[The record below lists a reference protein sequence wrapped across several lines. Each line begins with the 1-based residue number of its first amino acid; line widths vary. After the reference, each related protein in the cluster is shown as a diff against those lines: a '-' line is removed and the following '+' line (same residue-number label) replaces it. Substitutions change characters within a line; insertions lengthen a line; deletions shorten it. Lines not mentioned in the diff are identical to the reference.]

1 MFICSSSYVRYATV
15 RYATLQFAANVKR
28 SACERQEESPPR
40 LHFAAIPLAAAANR
54 RMGKHYKMVSQ
65 ILSDLEKLD
74 QYSALKVEFLKVG
87 VKKAD
92 LRAAVHRAAQKKNV
106 PSATSSDEKYLY
118 VFRHQT
124 RNTA

>member
-1 MFICSSSYVRYATV
+1 MKDKKTA
-15 RYATLQFAANVKR
+15 
-28 SACERQEESPPR
+28 PPR

-74 QYSALKVEFLKVG
+74 QYTALKVEFLKVG
-87 VKKAD
+87 VKRAD

-106 PSATSSDEKYLY
+106 LLATSSDDKYLY
-118 VFRHQT
+118 VFRH

>member
-1 MFICSSSYVRYATV
+1 MKDKKN
-15 RYATLQFAANVKR
+15 L
-28 SACERQEESPPR
+28 PPR

-74 QYSALKVEFLKVG
+74 EYSALKVEFLKVG

-106 PSATSSDEKYLY
+106 PLATTSDDKYLY

>member
-1 MFICSSSYVRYATV
+1 
-15 RYATLQFAANVKR
+15 
-28 SACERQEESPPR
+28 
-40 LHFAAIPLAAAANR
+40 
-54 RMGKHYKMVSQ
+54 MGKHYKMVSQ

-106 PSATSSDEKYLY
+106 PLATSSDDGYLY

>member
-1 MFICSSSYVRYATV
+1 MKNKKNT
-15 RYATLQFAANVKR
+15 
-28 SACERQEESPPR
+28 PPR

-74 QYSALKVEFLKVG
+74 QYTALKVEFLKVG
-87 VKKAD
+87 AKKAD

-106 PSATSSDEKYLY
+106 PVATTSDDKYLY
-118 VFRHQT
+118 VFRHPT

>member
-1 MFICSSSYVRYATV
+1 MKDKKTP
-15 RYATLQFAANVKR
+15 
-28 SACERQEESPPR
+28 PPR
-40 LHFAAIPLAAAANR
+40 LHFAAIPLAAAANL

-106 PSATSSDEKYLY
+106 PLATTSDGQYLY

>member
-1 MFICSSSYVRYATV
+1 MKERKNPSS
-15 RYATLQFAANVKR
+15 
-28 SACERQEESPPR
+28 R
-40 LHFAAIPLAAAANR
+40 LYFAAIPLAAAANR

-92 LRAAVHRAAQKKNV
+92 LRAALRCAAQKTNV
-106 PSATSSDEKYLY
+106 PVATCSDDKYLY
-118 VFRHQT
+118 VFRHQP

>member
-1 MFICSSSYVRYATV
+1 MQFVLVRYATP
-15 RYATLQFAANVKR
+15 QFAANVKR

-40 LHFAAIPLAAAANR
+40 LHFEAIPLAAAANR

-74 QYSALKVEFLKVG
+74 QNSALKVEFLKVG

-92 LRAAVHRAAQKKNV
+92 LRAALHRAAQKKNV
-106 PSATSSDEKYLY
+106 PLATSSDDKYLY

>member
-1 MFICSSSYVRYATV
+1 
-15 RYATLQFAANVKR
+15 VKDKN
-28 SACERQEESPPR
+28 SAPSQ

-92 LRAAVHRAAQKKNV
+92 LRAAVHRAAQRNSV
-106 PSATSSDEKYLY
+106 SLATSSDDKYLY
-118 VFRHQT
+118 VFRHPT
-124 RNTA
+124 RNTASA

>member
-1 MFICSSSYVRYATV
+1 MKD
-15 RYATLQFAANVKR
+15 NKNP
-28 SACERQEESPPR
+28 PPR
-40 LHFAAIPLAAAANR
+40 LHFAAIPLSAAANR

-87 VKKAD
+87 VKKTD
-92 LRAAVHRAAQKKNV
+92 LGAALHRAAQKTNV
-106 PSATSSDEKYLY
+106 PVATSSDDKYLY

>member
-1 MFICSSSYVRYATV
+1 M
-15 RYATLQFAANVKR
+15 KDKKKP
-28 SACERQEESPPR
+28 PPR
-40 LHFAAIPLAAAANR
+40 LHFAAIPLAAAAYR
-54 RMGKHYKMVSQ
+54 QTGKHYKMVSQ

-74 QYSALKVEFLKVG
+74 EYSALKVEFLKVG

-92 LRAAVHRAAQKKNV
+92 LRAALHRAAQKKNV
-106 PSATSSDEKYLY
+106 PSATSSDDKGLY

>member
-1 MFICSSSYVRYATV
+1 MKDKKNT
-15 RYATLQFAANVKR
+15 
-28 SACERQEESPPR
+28 PPR

-74 QYSALKVEFLKVG
+74 QYTALKVEFLKAG
-87 VKKAD
+87 VMKAD

-106 PSATSSDEKYLY
+106 PVATTSDDKYLY

>member
-1 MFICSSSYVRYATV
+1 MKDKK
-15 RYATLQFAANVKR
+15 NP
-28 SACERQEESPPR
+28 PPR

-74 QYSALKVEFLKVG
+74 RYSALGGCAPCRSE
-87 VKKAD
+87 
-92 LRAAVHRAAQKKNV
+92 KNV
-106 PSATSSDEKYLY
+106 PLATSSDDKYLY

>member
-1 MFICSSSYVRYATV
+1 MKDKKVP
-15 RYATLQFAANVKR
+15 
-28 SACERQEESPPR
+28 PPR

-74 QYSALKVEFLKVG
+74 EYSALKVEFLKVG

-106 PSATSSDEKYLY
+106 PVATTSDDKYLY
-118 VFRHQT
+118 VFRQQT

>member
-1 MFICSSSYVRYATV
+1 
-15 RYATLQFAANVKR
+15 
-28 SACERQEESPPR
+28 
-40 LHFAAIPLAAAANR
+40 
-54 RMGKHYKMVSQ
+54 MGKHYKMVSQ

-92 LRAAVHRAAQKKNV
+92 MRAALHSAAQKKNV
-106 PSATSSDEKYLY
+106 PSATSSDDKYLY
-118 VFRHQT
+118 VSRQQT

>member
-1 MFICSSSYVRYATV
+1 MKDKK
-15 RYATLQFAANVKR
+15 NP
-28 SACERQEESPPR
+28 PPR
-40 LHFAAIPLAAAANR
+40 LHFAAIPLTAAANWR
-54 RMGKHYKMVSQ
+54 IGKHYKMVSQ

-74 QYSALKVEFLKVG
+74 QYSALKVEFLKIG

-106 PSATSSDEKYLY
+106 LLATSSDDKYLY
-118 VFRHQT
+118 VFRHPP

>member
-1 MFICSSSYVRYATV
+1 MKDKKN
-15 RYATLQFAANVKR
+15 L
-28 SACERQEESPPR
+28 PPR

-106 PSATSSDEKYLY
+106 FLATSSDDKYLY
-118 VFRHQT
+118 VFHHQT

>member
-1 MFICSSSYVRYATV
+1 M
-15 RYATLQFAANVKR
+15 KDKKKP
-28 SACERQEESPPR
+28 PPR
-40 LHFAAIPLAAAANR
+40 LDFAAIPLAAAG

-92 LRAAVHRAAQKKNV
+92 LRAAVHRAAQKQNALL
-106 PSATSSDEKYLY
+106 ATTSDDKYLY

>member
-1 MFICSSSYVRYATV
+1 
-15 RYATLQFAANVKR
+15 VKDKKT
-28 SACERQEESPPR
+28 APPR

-54 RMGKHYKMVSQ
+54 RMGKHYKVVSQ

-74 QYSALKVEFLKVG
+74 QYTALKVEFLKVG
-87 VKKAD
+87 VKRAD
-92 LRAAVHRAAQKKNV
+92 LRAAVHRAAQKNKV
-106 PSATSSDEKYLY
+106 PLATSSDDKYLY

>member
-1 MFICSSSYVRYATV
+1 MKDKKTP
-15 RYATLQFAANVKR
+15 
-28 SACERQEESPPR
+28 PPR

-54 RMGKHYKMVSQ
+54 RMGKHYKMVSH

-74 QYSALKVEFLKVG
+74 QYTALKVEFLKAG

-92 LRAAVHRAAQKKNV
+92 LRAAVHRAAQKKDV
-106 PSATSSDEKYLY
+106 PLATTSDDKYLY
-118 VFRHQT
+118 VFRHQP